1 MTWYRAFLERVDG
14 WQQRWR
20 GPAFLVA
27 VLLRYREDRG
37 TQYGAL
43 LSYYGFVSIFP
54 LLLVMVTMLGIVLEG
69 DPGLRDQILDT
80 VYAKIPVVGTQ
91 LSRNPL
97 SLDSSGLLLL
107 VGLLVALKAGLAV
120 VKHAQDALNLQWSV
134 PRFERPGWVTVH
146 LRAIGVL
153 VLLGVGILATTVVT
167 NLAVFLPD
175 LPGSGRLLGAAFAM
189 VLNVV
194 LLTASYRVLVESKR
208 GWRAYAAGGL
218 AGGLGLWVLSL
229 IGATYVD
236 HVIVDATDVYGTFA
250 IMFGLLVWIGLVA
263 RIALVANEIN
273 VVGSKHLWPRSLT
286 GNRMTEADHRAL
298 EEVTQR
304 EAFVAGA
311 PAHASAGDESGNP
324 AQISDD
330 TS

>member
-1 MTWYRAFLERVDG
+1 MTWYRAFLERGDS
-14 WQQRWR
+14 WQQQRR
-20 GPAFLVA
+20 GPGFLVA
-27 VLLRYREDRG
+27 VLVRYREDRG
-37 TQYGAL
+37 AQYGAL

-54 LLLVMVTMLGIVLEG
+54 LLLVLVTVLGIVLEG
-69 DPGLRDQILDT
+69 DPDLRHRILDT
-80 VYAKIPVVGTQ
+80 VYSKIPVVGTQ
-91 LSRNPL
+91 LRRNPL
-97 SLDSSGLLLL
+97 SLNSSGLVLL

-120 VKHAQDALNLQWSV
+120 VKHAQDALNLQWSL
-134 PRFERPGWVTVH
+134 PRFERPGWIAVH

-153 VLLGVGILATTVVT
+153 LMLGFGILATTAVT

-175 LPGSGRLLGAAFAM
+175 LPGSGRLLGAAFAL
-189 VLNVV
+189 VVNVV

-218 AGGLGLWVLSL
+218 VGGLGLWALGLV
-229 IGATYVD
+229 GATYVD
-236 HVIVDATDVYGTFA
+236 HVIVDATDVYGSFA
-250 IMFGLLVWIGLVA
+250 IMFGLLVWISLVA

-286 GNRMTEADHRAL
+286 AVRMTEADHRAL

-311 PAHASAGDESGNP
+311 PVHAGDGKGSR

-330 TS
+330 ER